1 MFKTI
6 VILFALLLS
15 SNSFAGID
23 EAKAAYDA
31 GDYKTV
37 LQEYKV
43 LTELGSSSA
52 QSGLGIMYIPA
63 P

>member
-1 MFKTI
+1 MLKTL
-6 VILFALLLS
+6 VTLFVLLFS
-15 SNSFAGID
+15 TNSFAGWD
-23 EAKAAYDA
+23 EAEAAYYA
-31 GDYKTV
+31 GDYKTA
-37 LQEYKV
+37 LWEYKV